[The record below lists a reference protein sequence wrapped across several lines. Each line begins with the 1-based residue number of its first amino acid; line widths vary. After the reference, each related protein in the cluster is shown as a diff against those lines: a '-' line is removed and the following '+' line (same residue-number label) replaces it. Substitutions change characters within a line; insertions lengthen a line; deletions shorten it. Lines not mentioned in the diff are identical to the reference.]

1 MDSLQPNNTMD
12 ENTTQTPSVS
22 FTNTIVEDARKR
34 GFYGSAFVNHKQQGA
49 FGGRPKTTRAKSM
62 LSKMVVDGR
71 VVDRRE
77 D

>member
-1 MDSLQPNNTMD
+1 MTEP
-12 ENTTQTPSVS
+12 TTTTPVIPSVIS
-22 FTNTIVEDARKR
+22 NTIVEDARKR
-34 GFYGSAFVNHKQQGA
+34 AFYGNAFSNHKQQGA
-49 FGGRPKTTRAKSM
+49 FGGRPKTTRAQST